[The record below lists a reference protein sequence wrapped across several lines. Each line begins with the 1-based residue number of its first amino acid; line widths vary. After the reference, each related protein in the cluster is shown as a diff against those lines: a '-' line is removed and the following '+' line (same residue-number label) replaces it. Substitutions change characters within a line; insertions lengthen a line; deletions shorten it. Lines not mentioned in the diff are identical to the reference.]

1 MKNKQ
6 IIFTGAPGTGKTYS
20 VRKVVEEET
29 GEDKTA
35 YKFVQFHP
43 SFL

>member
-6 IIFTGAPGTGKTYS
+6 IIFTGTPGTGKTYS

-29 GEDKTA
+29 GGDKTA
-35 YKFVQFHP
+35 YN
-43 SFL
+43 